1 MLLTRRLGAAAV
13 ALAVG
18 AGLALTMSP
27 TAQAATKPAVATT
40 TTVKVDT
47 TYTGVPKHYGD
58 TVFLD
63 VQVTG
68 ADGQA
73 YLDGTV
79 KLYECPVGT
88 TTGCKLL
95 DTGDGFVSTYLDLK
109 KPVQFYADYLG
120 AQTSPYFDPQYDT
133 PYSPSTSSATPV
145 VLSKVGRGELL
156 VKNTKKKVCY
166 KVGPKPYKN
175 KPVYHYYRIGK
186 KKKWHFGYTEH
197 TNKKSQ
203 ICWKPVKLKKVKH
216 VKKTKGPKI
225 TAEKTVYVK
234 SGGMKKTTVI
244 DKF

>member
-1 MLLTRRLGAAAV
+1 MKLTRRLGAAAV
-13 ALAVG
+13 ALAVET
-18 AGLALTMSP
+18 GLVLTTGP
-27 TAQAATKPAVATT
+27 TAQAATKAPVATT
-40 TTVKVDT
+40 TTVTVDT
-47 TYTGVPKHYGD
+47 AYTGFPKHYGD

-63 VQVTG
+63 VKVTG

-73 YLDGTV
+73 YLSGTV
-79 KLYECPVGT
+79 NLYQCPVGT
-88 TTGCKLL
+88 TTGCSLL
-95 DTGDGFVSTYLDLK
+95 DTGDGFVSAYLQLK

-120 AQTSPYFDPQYDT
+120 AQTSPYYDPQYDT
-133 PYSPSTSSATPV
+133 PYSPSSSSTRPV

-166 KVGPKPYKN
+166 QVGPKAYKN
-175 KPVYHYYRIGK
+175 KPIYHYYRIGK
-186 KKKWHFGYTEH
+186 KKQWHRSYTEH
-197 TNKKSQ
+197 TNKLSQ
-203 ICWKPVKLKKVKH
+203 VCWKPVKLKKVKH